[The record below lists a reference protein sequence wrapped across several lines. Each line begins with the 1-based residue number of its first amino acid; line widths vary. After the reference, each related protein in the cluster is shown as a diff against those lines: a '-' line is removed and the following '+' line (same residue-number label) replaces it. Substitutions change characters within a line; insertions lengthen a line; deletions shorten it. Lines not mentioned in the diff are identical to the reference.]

1 MQLEAKLEA
10 THQLAQK
17 EWPGGAMCFELRI
30 VLTHLCNAI
39 MRDDEPDHVDPDL
52 WRPLIM
58 SFQKFYGL
66 GPQCEPS
73 VLAQVP
79 ERLYLTPDHAPARI
93 QA

>member
-1 MQLEAKLEA
+1 MVCGPVTDGRHALPPRQRPSAFA
-10 THQLAQK
+10 
-17 EWPGGAMCFELRI
+17 
-30 VLTHLCNAI
+30 
-39 MRDDEPDHVDPDL
+39 DPDL

-66 GPQCEPS
+66 GPQREPS